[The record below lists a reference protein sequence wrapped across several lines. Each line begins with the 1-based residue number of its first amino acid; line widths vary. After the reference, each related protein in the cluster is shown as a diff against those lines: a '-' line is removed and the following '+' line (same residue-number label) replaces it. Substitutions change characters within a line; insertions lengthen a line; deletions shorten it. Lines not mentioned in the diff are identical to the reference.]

1 LGPPVDFGKV
11 SERLCSPTA
20 RLGAP
25 EVLGIVAGWTESDHS
40 DEPLCPCSFVVLPH
54 LVSLYGDS
62 RADPATYLASVAS
75 TPVGLL
81 LHGVPAFALQELVEI
96 RSPLFLGE

>member
-1 LGPPVDFGKV
+1 MARSANAPVASV
-11 SERLCSPTA
+11 LTRL
-20 RLGAP
+20 
-25 EVLGIVAGWTESDHS
+25 AGCAESDPS
-40 DEPLCPCSFVVLPH
+40 DEPLCPCTFVVLPH
-54 LVSLYGDS
+54 LVSLYGDP